1 MSCCSQNF
9 GKNKIVILPFLEE
22 LGLISLFEPI
32 SQKSKNQHKFSPLNF
47 LMLNK
52 TILEIPYCQLNFDK
66 NKLEIL
72 PFFFEGGSGRGGLEL
87 TSI

>member
-1 MSCCSQNF
+1 M
-9 GKNKIVILPFLEE
+9 EE

-52 TILEIPYCQLNFDK
+52 TILEIPYCQLNFGK

-72 PFFFEGGSGRGGLEL
+72 PFFWGGGGGRLGAEFH
-87 TSI
+87 INKKRAIN